1 MSFGTITSTESTF
14 GSISGSIVGAVPGT
28 LSGSVGVPGPQGPTG
43 SPGAQGP
50 QGPQGV
56 PGVGVPAGGTAGQFL
71 TKIDGTNYNTDW
83 TTVNLSAYAPLA
95 SPAFTGDPTAP
106 TATFGDNDTSISTTA
121 FVQAALAGGTA
132 VAKNLEVYVRNQ
144 SGSTIAAGS
153 IVYISGATGNRP
165 LITLAQA
172 NNDANSAQTIGF
184 VKTSI
189 ANNGFGN
196 VIVRGELENLDTSAL
211 TEGAQLYLSPTTAG
225 TWTTTKP
232 SAPQHLV
239 YVGIVLRSHPTQGTI
254 LVAVQNGYEL
264 GEIHDV
270 ALSSPANLDL
280 LAYESSTDLWKNKSF
295 STLGLLTS
303 ADAATTYQ
311 TLSGMSSY
319 LTTSTAASTYYLQ
332 TNPSGFIT
340 SSALSG
346 YATESWVTSQGYAS
360 LTVDEQNAISDASF
374 TSYASQATYEYVFT
388 GLGSFILYD
397 SSVYSNNE
405 QIQFEQSDTFNV
417 TSFLGSPYS
426 RTIYLPTIYGGSLTT
441 YYLEDLVSYL
451 AGLGIGFTAS
461 WSGYPG
467 TVTLDTL
474 AAVTTG
480 TFWYL
485 TKPVYGISTGSKFMI
500 ETGLNDYVSTSA
512 INGNAANGS
521 AYIFD
526 TGTMIWG
533 KPWETWAYSK
543 GVTDS
548 LLSAKPNLSGTNN
561 YSAGTQKLPASA
573 AGYAPLNIA
582 HGTAPI
588 APDNGDIWT
597 TTAGLFYRINGST
610 LTPATLAG
618 GTYTGKITTLTPS
631 SSSAGLNLPP
641 GAAPSAPVNGDLW
654 TTTGGMTLWINGVTH
669 LIATSRFGITFQS
682 GAKCNTAASTASS
695 AGFCIQQG
703 TAPTT
708 PFYGDMWIT
717 AANLLQVY
725 TTAVRTIVVRETA
738 NVYSAAAKQTMSHSA
753 AGGAGLNVGPVAADI
768 TSPASGDIWHN
779 STAGVTQIIGYSNSM
794 RSAMSACRAFVS
806 FNGTGTVAIRSSY
819 NVSSITDNGVGTY
832 TVNFTAAM
840 VDANY
845 LVSGSANDSTAGS
858 TYLWLATGSAASADI
873 SRTTTGV
880 KVQSIYG
887 TALKLDASTVDVI
900 ISR

>member
-1 MSFGTITSTESTF
+1 MSLTIT
-14 GSISGSIVGAVPGT
+14 IPGAVEATTGAVAPAILTIGVGT
-28 LSGSVGVPGPQGPTG
+28 
-43 SPGAQGP
+43 PGATGP
-50 QGPQGV
+50 AGPAGAA
-56 PGVGVPAGGTAGQFL
+56 GVGVPAGGTAGQFL

-196 VIVRGELENLDTSAL
+196 VIVRGELENIDTSAL

-225 TWTTTKP
+225 TWTTSKP

-303 ADAATTYQ
+303 VDAASTYQ

-426 RTIYLPTIYGGSLTT
+426 RTIYLPTIYGGSPTT

-485 TKPVYGISTGSKFMI
+485 TKPVYGITTGSKFMI
-500 ETGLNDYVSTSA
+500 EAGLNDYVSTSA
-512 INGNAANGS
+512 INVNAANGS

-887 TALKLDASTVDVI
+887 TNLKLDASTIDVV